1 MSRVKTRTETN
12 SLLIIKFQN
21 ITMVHIK
28 SNLASDAFIQALT
41 RSIIQLALKIDI
53 FIN

>member
-1 MSRVKTRTETN
+1 
-12 SLLIIKFQN
+12 
-21 ITMVHIK
+21 MVHL
-28 SNLASDAFIQALT
+28 NLLASDAFIQPLT